1 MPIDGTYG
9 RLSAHN
15 QRFKE
20 LRRKKL
26 QRREDKLWRNSMKH
40 IQRNENEIQN
50 YLDTISPEKLEE
62 LKFEIHKKAKKA
74 LREELYIF
82 ILSVILT
89 SILVY
94 FLIFYYLN

>member
-26 QRREDKLWRNSMKH
+26 ERRENKIWRNSLSSSHKGESGT
-40 IQRNENEIQN
+40 ENNFEKI
-50 YLDTISPEKLEE
+50 DPKKLESI
-62 LKFEIHKKAKKA
+62 KIEIRRKAKA
-74 LREELYIF
+74 QLRKELYLYFLSIF
-82 ILSVILT
+82 ITCGI
-89 SILVY
+89 IY
-94 FLIFYYLN
+94 FLFFY

>member
-26 QRREDKLWRNSMKH
+26 ERRENKIWRNSLKNIH
-40 IQRNENEIQN
+40 KGEAKNENNLDSVDPKRLELIKVEIR
-50 YLDTISPEKLEE
+50 
-62 LKFEIHKKAKKA
+62 KKAKA
-74 LREELYIF
+74 QVRIEFYIY
-82 ILSVILT
+82 ILSFIVAGAL
-89 SILVY
+89 
-94 FLIFYYLN
+94 FYLLFFY

>member
-26 QRREDKLWRNSMKH
+26 ERREQKIWRNSLKNTH
-40 IQRNENEIQN
+40 HG
-50 YLDTISPEKLEE
+50 TIGADNNTDNIDPEKLEQ
-62 LKFEIHKKAKKA
+62 LKIEIRKKAKA
-74 LREELYIF
+74 ELRKEVFLF
-82 ILSVILT
+82 ILTL
-89 SILVY
+89 LVVSLLAY
-94 FLIFYYLN
+94 FIFFY

>member
-26 QRREDKLWRNSMKH
+26 ERRENKIWRNSLSST
-40 IQRNENEIQN
+40 QRGESGTENNFE
-50 YLDTISPEKLEE
+50 TIDPKKLE
-62 LKFEIHKKAKKA
+62 LIKIDIRKKAKA
-74 LREELYIF
+74 QLRKELYLYL
-82 ILSVILT
+82 LSIIVTCGLI
-89 SILVY
+89 Y
-94 FLIFYYLN
+94 FLFFY

>member
-26 QRREDKLWRNSMKH
+26 ERRENKIWRNRLKNTQRSESNDEQNLESM
-40 IQRNENEIQN
+40 
-50 YLDTISPEKLEE
+50 DPEKLEAI
-62 LKFEIHKKAKKA
+62 KNEIRKKAKTQLKK
-74 LREELYIF
+74 EFYIF
-82 ILSVILT
+82 TLSLLLACVLF
-89 SILVY
+89 Y
-94 FLIFYYLN
+94 FLLF

>member
-26 QRREDKLWRNSMKH
+26 ERREDKIWRNSLKSIH
-40 IQRNENEIQN
+40 KDEIGTGVKDFN
-50 YLDTISPEKLEE
+50 SIDPKKLE
-62 LKFEIHKKAKKA
+62 LIKIEIREKAKA
-74 LREELYIF
+74 QLRKELY
-82 ILSVILT
+82 LSLLSIILT
-89 SILVY
+89 VGLIY
-94 FLIFYYLN
+94 FLLFY